1 MLGSVCCVLAIAIA
15 AGQNQGTIENDNG
28 SLRFVVAPGKV
39 RVQIHPRLACVQ
51 HAEVWLSLCVRHAP
65 FLLRNVLAGV

>member
-39 RVQIHPRLACVQ
+39 RVQIHPRLVPVIIYSALGNV
-51 HAEVWLSLCVRHAP
+51 V
-65 FLLRNVLAGV
+65 LRRVTTL